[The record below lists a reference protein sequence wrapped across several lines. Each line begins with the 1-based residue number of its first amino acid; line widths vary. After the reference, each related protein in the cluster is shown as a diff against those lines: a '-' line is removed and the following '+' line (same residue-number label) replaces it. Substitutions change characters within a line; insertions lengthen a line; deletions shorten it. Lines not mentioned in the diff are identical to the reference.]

1 MTSRSQRSA
10 SVRIGKRPDGYQIR
24 KKREIQGSMGWGAL
38 QRRDLRRR
46 SRTWKEATSAASEHS
61 PARTPS
67 GAVARTL
74 SLESKE

>member
-1 MTSRSQRSA
+1 MALRRQCTLCT
-10 SVRIGKRPDGYQIR
+10 RIDKHPNGYQIR

-46 SRTWKEATSAASEHS
+46 SRTWKEATSAASEDS